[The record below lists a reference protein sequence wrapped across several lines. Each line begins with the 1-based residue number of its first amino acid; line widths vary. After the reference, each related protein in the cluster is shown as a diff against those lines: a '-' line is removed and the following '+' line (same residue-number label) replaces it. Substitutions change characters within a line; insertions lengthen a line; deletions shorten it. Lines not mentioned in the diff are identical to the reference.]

1 MVSATGLRMM
11 GMGQGIDA
19 KVRFVWSTN
28 GKAGHVHVTR
38 SPERVIDVP
47 GLKGPVDLNAAIIS
61 RVPSCDLRYISW

>member
-1 MVSATGLRMM
+1 MVETE
-11 GMGQGIDA
+11 
-19 KVRFVWSTN
+19 VRFVWLTN

-38 SPERVIDVP
+38 SPERVSGVS